1 MKKYKLIIQLEQ
13 IKKYLE
19 QGQLKEAYNLAVNV
33 DTKKL
38 KSMSDLSVIAECYF
52 QNRRYVEAKELFEQ
66 IYDTV
71 KTRRILAQLV
81 HLSIKLKDIIEANYY
96 LEEFIKMAPDD
107 FYQYIFRY
115 SIDKL
120 MRKPTE
126 VLIADLEKLREV
138 EYIECWAYELAK
150 LYYKTG
156 NETACRKECEKIIL
170 WFGSGEYVDRA
181 KALVAFYNGELDIN
195 MLLEATKQTNNKNSE
210 NNSEGLENQEKE
222 IEAKEDLKD
231 RCAEEITYQLNEKE
245 NVRKDSFFVDSDS
258 KNDDTADN
266 EDEGIEKVSD
276 EEVAVFEENE
286 TEKEDYQVDSN
297 DTIDEDDI
305 KDRKFDVLQENIGQE
320 DSTNENI
327 DQETGMQEEKEKE
340 EKVNSTIVIPPGF
353 GKSKHTL
360 FHKKYVLREDT
371 IGIEGATNVKTD
383 KDTMIVDNTNILE
396 SASDEHSYSELEL
409 NSKKDRN
416 IDTELENGNLSA
428 IKEGIEKDR
437 EELADNREN
446 LEEDESKKLI
456 EEGSKK
462 LIEEGSK
469 KLLEDDNESLKEDP
483 KSFFHID
490 SKSNY
495 ELIDDLHSNLLPIL
509 EEKGISLCEMFGNF
523 LRIDGLRENLLHSL
537 EMMIH
542 SAYGLQNIIIM
553 GSANSGKTLL
563 AKKYA
568 KLLHRLSFITSPR
581 VALIDAKKL
590 NRMDFLAKS
599 DQLKDCIMILQNAQ
613 FLTRDTLIRL
623 MELQQIPEQNIIY
636 ILTGLSEEMEQL
648 WKDKEELSI
657 TYPNRIV
664 LPEYKLADY
673 QGFAYDTIIEEGYKI
688 EKEAFE
694 YLSDKLLDKMKLKR
708 ENALS
713 EVFSYLDQIILN
725 HEKENEQVL
734 LELTRN
740 GSLNQFDLSILRKK
754 DIL

>member
-231 RCAEEITYQLNEKE
+231 RCAEE
-245 NVRKDSFFVDSDS
+245 
-258 KNDDTADN
+258 
-266 EDEGIEKVSD
+266 
-276 EEVAVFEENE
+276 NE

-327 DQETGMQEEKEKE
+327 EQETGMQEEKEKE

-360 FHKKYVLREDT
+360 FHKKYDLREDT

-446 LEEDESKKLI
+446 LEEDE
-456 EEGSKK
+456 SKK

>member
-195 MLLEATKQTNNKNSE
+195 MLLEATMQTNNKNSE

-231 RCAEEITYQLNEKE
+231 RCA
-245 NVRKDSFFVDSDS
+245 
-258 KNDDTADN
+258 
-266 EDEGIEKVSD
+266 
-276 EEVAVFEENE
+276 EENE

-327 DQETGMQEEKEKE
+327 EQETGMQEEKEKE

-353 GKSKHTL
+353 GKSKHML
-360 FHKKYVLREDT
+360 FHKKYDLREDT

-446 LEEDESKKLI
+446 LEEDE
-456 EEGSKK
+456 SKK

>member
-231 RCAEEITYQLNEKE
+231 RCAEE
-245 NVRKDSFFVDSDS
+245 
-258 KNDDTADN
+258 
-266 EDEGIEKVSD
+266 
-276 EEVAVFEENE
+276 NE

-327 DQETGMQEEKEKE
+327 EQETGMQEEKEKE

-360 FHKKYVLREDT
+360 FHKKYDLREDT

-416 IDTELENGNLSA
+416 IDTELENDNLSA

-437 EELADNREN
+437 EESADNREN
-446 LEEDESKKLI
+446 LEEDE
-456 EEGSKK
+456 SKK